1 MKTLLRYLNRVD
13 LDLTGMCNRTC
24 SFCPRSGD
32 YPNINRHMTMETIDI
47 VLQEL
52 RSIKF
57 DGVIELAGRGEST
70 MHKNFKGVVEA
81 LTPEDKTWTLRLT
94 TNGYR
99 INKWWDSIAHKFDE
113 VILNTY
119 TDKEEFEQRKVTFK
133 KLPNGYPVEHHFK
146 PDGLSVEEINKLP
159 AHEDTVSGNKFVYQF
174 NNRAGWFSNDMISEP
189 CWHPM
194 RQIFIDFDGNYQ
206 MCCNDWTYQVKIG
219 NVHERSLIDMYVND
233 PKLNRIRWALI
244 NGRRDVI
251 KPCSECNDCQGSKK
265 RSKDIIAKFK
275 TTPEYRDH
283 VHKIAS
289 NEGVEYKKELMSGFD
304 FTKVEK

>member
-1 MKTLLRYLNRVD
+1 
-13 LDLTGMCNRTC
+13 
-24 SFCPRSGD
+24 
-32 YPNINRHMTMETIDI
+32 
-47 VLQEL
+47 
-52 RSIKF
+52 
-57 DGVIELAGRGEST
+57 
-70 MHKNFKGVVEA
+70 
-81 LTPEDKTWTLRLT
+81 
-94 TNGYR
+94 
-99 INKWWDSIAHKFDE
+99 
-113 VILNTY
+113 
-119 TDKEEFEQRKVTFK
+119 
-133 KLPNGYPVEHHFK
+133 
-146 PDGLSVEEINKLP
+146 
-159 AHEDTVSGNKFVYQF
+159 
-174 NNRAGWFSNDMISEP
+174 MISEP

-265 RSKDIIAKFK
+265 RSKDIIAHFK
-275 TTPEYRDH
+275 TTPEYRNH

-289 NEGVEYKKELMSGFD
+289 NEGAEYKKELMSGFD

>member
-1 MKTLLRYLNRVD
+1 MQSITRYLNRVD

-32 YPNINRHMTMETIDI
+32 YPNINRHMSMETIDI
-47 VLQEL
+47 VLSEL

-57 DGVIELAGRGEST
+57 TGVIELAGRGEST

-81 LTPEDKTWTLRLT
+81 LTPADKTWQLRLT

-99 INKWWDSIAHKFDE
+99 INKWWDSLAHKFDE

-119 TDKEEFEQRKVTFK
+119 TDSTEFEERKLQFK
-133 KLPNGYPVEHHFK
+133 NLPNGRLVEHHFK
-146 PDGLSVEEINKLP
+146 PDGLSVEEINNLP
-159 AHEDTVSGNKFVYQF
+159 AHKDPVSGVNFVYQF
-174 NNRAGWFSNDMISEP
+174 NNRAGWFSNDMMTEP

-194 RQIFIDFDGNYQ
+194 RQIFVDFYGNYQ
-206 MCCNDWTYQVKIG
+206 MCCNDWTYQIIIG

-265 RSKDIIAKFK
+265 RSKDIIAHFK
-275 TTPEYRDH
+275 TQPEYLQH

-289 NEGVEYKKELMSGFD
+289 TEGVKYKEELSKD
-304 FTKVEK
+304 NRFTNTQK